1 MPQQNELHV
10 VFGTG
15 AVGLA
20 VMRELLGQGKHV
32 RLVNRSGTAA
42 TPAQVEVVKGNA
54 ADPASTRQLCQ
65 GASVVYNCVNA
76 PYTDWAALL
85 PPMHAAV
92 IQGAAAANA
101 KLVVAENLYMY
112 GPVAGSITEALP
124 ARPTTRKG
132 RVRAQ
137 LAEELLTAHHRGLVR
152 ATAGRASDFFGPQA
166 GVQGIFGD
174 RIIPALLE
182 GRTVMVLGKLD
193 VLHTYTYI
201 SDFGKGLVVL
211 GARDEALGQPWHIP
225 NAPTLTTRQMLE
237 LFFEQAQLP
246 PRMGS
251 VPDLVVRMLGLVNP
265 PLREVAEMLYEFNA
279 PFVVDSSKFVQAFG
293 DIATPHREAVGQ
305 TLEWFRQRANGS
317 RIATSAP

>member
-20 VMRELLGQGKHV
+20 VMRELLGQGKPV

-42 TPAQVEVVKGNA
+42 TPAQAELVKGNA

-85 PPMHAAV
+85 PPMHTAI

-112 GPVAGSITEALP
+112 GPVAGPISEALP

-137 LAEELLTAHHRGLVR
+137 LAEELLTAHHSGLVR

-182 GRTVMVLGKLD
+182 GRTVTVL
-193 VLHTYTYI
+193 
-201 SDFGKGLVVL
+201 
-211 GARDEALGQPWHIP
+211 
-225 NAPTLTTRQMLE
+225 
-237 LFFEQAQLP
+237 
-246 PRMGS
+246 
-251 VPDLVVRMLGLVNP
+251 
-265 PLREVAEMLYEFNA
+265 
-279 PFVVDSSKFVQAFG
+279 DSK
-293 DIATPHREAVGQ
+293 R
-305 TLEWFRQRANGS
+305 R
-317 RIATSAP
+317 